1 MIIRVRCCVETSKD
15 QEASCDTLHHVLVG
29 IYGCTVCWLFD
40 TGQLTLAVKASLA
53 EIVKSPRSIINRS
66 TQNQFWTQS
75 GKVQAVPDLETV
87 CTPNALID
95 KFC

>member
-1 MIIRVRCCVETSKD
+1 MIIHVRCCVNSKD
-15 QEASCDTLHHVLVG
+15 QEASCDTLHVLVG

-40 TGQLTLAVKASLA
+40 TGQPTLAVKESLA
-53 EIVKSPRSIINRS
+53 EIVKSPWSIINRN

-75 GKVQAVPDLETV
+75 SKVQAVPDLETV

-95 KFC
+95 KIC